1 MEEEKKKNELNSFI
15 RDIASR
21 AFGYGLAI
29 VLASIVLAA
38 FPSCSAEPEKLVEII
53 PGLNGEITIPPII
66 EDSEDE
72 TPPSIEIP
80 GNNNT
85 QEDTEKPGDT
95 TEPEEVPEP
104 VVEYVEIATG
114 YKIDK
119 NGDYSKLI
127 YPEDLEIVNG
137 RIIYFR
143 DSSGKSMYIRSSG
156 SASAS
161 SPDNPSAVFAEDTI
175 TLKLR
180 DLTLVFIKQ

>member
-85 QEDTEKPGDT
+85 QEDTEKPGNT

-104 VVEYVEIATG
+104 AVEYVEIATG

-119 NGDYSKLI
+119 NGDYTKLI

-161 SPDNPSAVFAEDTI
+161 SPDNPSAVFAEDAI

-180 DLTLVFIKQ
+180 DLTLVFIEQ

>member
-1 MEEEKKKNELNSFI
+1 MEEEKKKNDINSFV

-29 VLASIVLAA
+29 VLASFVLAA
-38 FPSCSAEPEKLVEII
+38 FPSCSAEPDKLVQII
-53 PGLNGEITIPPII
+53 PGINGEMPFPPII
-66 EDSEDE
+66 GDEGED
-72 TPPSIEIP
+72 TPPVIEIP
-80 GNNNT
+80 DDDNS
-85 QEDTEKPGDT
+85 QET
-95 TEPEEVPEP
+95 TEPEEGTES
-104 VVEYVEIATG
+104 VVEYVEIETG

-143 DSSGKSMYIRSSG
+143 DSSGKSISIRSSG

-161 SPDNPSAVFAEDTI
+161 SEDNPSAVFAEDTI

-180 DLTLVFIKQ
+180 DLTLVFIKM

>member
-80 GNNNT
+80 GNNNVIH
-85 QEDTEKPGDT
+85 EDE
-95 TEPEEVPEP
+95 
-104 VVEYVEIATG
+104 
-114 YKIDK
+114 
-119 NGDYSKLI
+119 SLI
-127 YPEDLEIVNG
+127 GKDNENKENDL
-137 RIIYFR
+137 
-143 DSSGKSMYIRSSG
+143 K
-156 SASAS
+156 
-161 SPDNPSAVFAEDTI
+161 
-175 TLKLR
+175 
-180 DLTLVFIKQ
+180 